1 MELYQLPK
9 HNDVV
14 DDVRVMVQTGKK
26 NLSDEPFTFYIN
38 PANLSIFG
46 LPASELKKNL
56 SNAVSIQVTY
66 PINAVLPE
74 YVSTIDCYS
83 YTISQSYTLEE
94 GNLVRL
100 DLGIDE
106 DICSRDINATW
117 ISTLWINLLV
127 CLMAIIS
134 LVLSWKY
141 VYNFYEMYY
150 SFKQKYES
158 ASLFNA
164 SQLKNLL
171 HSVYK
176 RNEMFLEFT
185 KFRAES
191 ATEMELDLD
200 ERSELGNSEQSP
212 NIKWEKVTMQEKRA
226 LFNFWNV
233 LSIIGNT
240 LQISGSM
247 LYLFNRSE
255 NLDVINLLNGL
266 GCMLA
271 WINITRYFEY
281 SPTYYVIYST
291 FRVSLPLI
299 TKYLLAILPIYIGFG
314 LLGACLFYSSE
325 RFTSLGRSLF
335 TLFALMNGDMVFD
348 TFNDI
353 TALSCICAQIF
364 IYIFCLLFIWLTY
377 NIVLC

>member
-1 MELYQLPK
+1 
-9 HNDVV
+9 
-14 DDVRVMVQTGKK
+14 MVQTGKK
-26 NLSDEPFTFYIN
+26 NLSDQPFSFYIN
-38 PANLSIFG
+38 PNNLSIFG
-46 LPASELKKNL
+46 LSAAELKKNL
-56 SNAVSIQVTY
+56 SNAVTVQIIY
-66 PINAVLPE
+66 PINSVLPE
-74 YVSTIDCYS
+74 YVSSVDCYN
-83 YTISQSYTLEE
+83 YTITQSYTLEE

-100 DLGIDE
+100 DIDIDE

-117 ISTLWINLLV
+117 TSTLWINFVV

-134 LVLSWKY
+134 LILSWKY
-141 VYNFYEMYY
+141 VYNFYEMYS
-150 SFKQKYES
+150 SFKQKYET

-164 SQLKNLL
+164 AQLKTLL

-185 KFRAES
+185 KFRSDS

-200 ERSELGNSEQSP
+200 ERSETGANVQAPSH
-212 NIKWEKVTMQEKRA
+212 KWEKVTLEEKRA

-255 NLDVINLLNGL
+255 NLAVINFLNGL

-325 RFTSLGRSLF
+325 RFTSLGRSMF

-364 IYIFCLLFIWLTY
+364 IYIFCLLFIWLIY
-377 NIVLC
+377 NIVWC